1 MRDNVEARQQV
12 HGAKHVSYRGAL
24 LEGHLVMSL
33 VAAQSHQ
40 HSEEVLHHAYDGGA
54 PGSAQAEIA

>member
-1 MRDNVEARQQV
+1 MRDDVEARQQV
-12 HGAKHVSYRGAL
+12 HRAKHVSYRGAL

-40 HSEEVLHHAYDGGA
+40 HSAEVLHHAYDGGA
-54 PGSAQAEIA
+54 QGSA